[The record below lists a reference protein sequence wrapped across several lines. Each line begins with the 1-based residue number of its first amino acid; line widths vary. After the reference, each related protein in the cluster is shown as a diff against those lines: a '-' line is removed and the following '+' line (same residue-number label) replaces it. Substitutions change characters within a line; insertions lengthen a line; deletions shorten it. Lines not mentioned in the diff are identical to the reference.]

1 MACFLEQDYPASN
14 RTLLIYDDSGEL
26 NNDHSNRP
34 AGVMIYSR
42 PERFG
47 SITEKYNAMLE
58 WSNLFEPDVICV
70 WEDDDIYM
78 PWHISSIVRT
88 CPILGWVKPDEVMSL
103 YTGTLVREPAAGR
116 FHASLGASK
125 FLLDS
130 VGGWPATR
138 RADFDQKLMS
148 NLDEAGRRVA
158 PDYRDR
164 GAPSYIFRWGS
175 TQAQHGQEF
184 MRSPA
189 CTNWWEEA
197 GRRIPSEG
205 SDIVVTPKMDDETKA
220 IYEKF
225 KLNPRF

>member
-1 MACFLEQDYPASN
+1 MEQDYPEKFRN
-14 RTLLIYDDSGEL
+14 LIVLDDSGEL
-26 NNDHSNRP
+26 RHWQLPNREVAP
-34 AGVMIYSR
+34 LAQIAVV

-47 SITEKYNAMLE
+47 SITEKYNAMLGMCRYA
-58 WSNLFEPDVICV
+58 DIVCV

-116 FHASLGASK
+116 FHASLGASR